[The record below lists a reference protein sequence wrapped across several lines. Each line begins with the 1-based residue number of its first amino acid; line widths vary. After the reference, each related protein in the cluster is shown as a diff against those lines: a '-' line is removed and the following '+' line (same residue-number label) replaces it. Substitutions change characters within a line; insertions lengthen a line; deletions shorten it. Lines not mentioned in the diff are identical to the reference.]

1 MDSKVSEQKNW
12 TAKHTL
18 TKQDFRQLIL
28 EKIER
33 ARLLQL
39 AERNRK
45 RTDKELA

>member
-1 MDSKVSEQKNW
+1 MDSKVSEQQNW
-12 TAKHTL
+12 VVEHTL
-18 TKQDFRQLIL
+18 SKQDFRQLIL